1 MMWSVT
7 DLCSCS
13 RTGEWRGGHLYP
25 YGWKVY
31 GGSKVWKK
39 RFVEFFDMCTFQGRF
54 FWRAILALYHPI
66 CNLSIRF
73 PSPSLSTA
81 NSFISQTTYSA
92 TALSMNFTYFN
103 WNIEMFVKWK
113 RSLLFNK
120 FLKYPLI
127 FYHWKKFG
135 VSDHHR
141 DYIYCPA
148 ISRYWITHSRVVT
161 DNRIINGSHCKRER
175 QRNFRWIPTERYSL

>member
-1 MMWSVT
+1 MWSVT

-39 RFVEFFDMCTFQGRF
+39 RFVEFFWYVHFSRKVFSTSDFGTLSSDLQF
-54 FWRAILALYHPI
+54 LYP
-66 CNLSIRF
+66 L

-92 TALSMNFTYFN
+92 SALSMNFTYFN

-113 RSLLFNK
+113 RSSLFSK

-148 ISRYWITHSRVVT
+148 ISRYWITHSRVAT